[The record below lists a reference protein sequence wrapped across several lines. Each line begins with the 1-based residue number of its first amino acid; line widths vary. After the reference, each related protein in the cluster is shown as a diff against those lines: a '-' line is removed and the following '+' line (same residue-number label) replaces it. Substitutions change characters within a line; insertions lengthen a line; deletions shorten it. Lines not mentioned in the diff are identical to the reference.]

1 MGGAARSNYEEE
13 RKGDNDDKSRKIK
26 MQYVDAIS
34 RVFYHLRGA
43 LDEHNFLSEQ
53 MSQRLQLQRVLPDA
67 GDNNEPMVINLEELF
82 KSVLEDDRH
91 QPD

>member
-1 MGGAARSNYEEE
+1 MTSGSEE
-13 RKGDNDDKSRKIK
+13 RKGETDERSRKIK

-53 MSQRLQLQRVLPDA
+53 MSQRL
-67 GDNNEPMVINLEELF
+67 
-82 KSVLEDDRH
+82 
-91 QPD
+91 

>member
-13 RKGDNDDKSRKIK
+13 RKVDNDDKSRKIK

>member
-1 MGGAARSNYEEE
+1 
-13 RKGDNDDKSRKIK
+13 

-67 GDNNEPMVINLEELF
+67 AESSEQVIINLEELF